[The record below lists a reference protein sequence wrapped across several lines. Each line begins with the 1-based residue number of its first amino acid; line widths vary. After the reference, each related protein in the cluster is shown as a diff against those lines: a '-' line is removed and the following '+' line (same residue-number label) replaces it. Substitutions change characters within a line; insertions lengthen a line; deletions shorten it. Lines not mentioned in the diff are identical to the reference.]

1 MKFEV
6 KKQYTASV
14 GDIDVLVEVCS
25 FVFNFTDI
33 WIEKIED
40 NKVIFKLIMIGY
52 MVNHLNQH
60 MLVLFRSNSFQSLI
74 QLIILVLEWQLLLPN
89 QTCKALE
96 FVNQQD
102 KELKTFSD

>member
-33 WIEKIED
+33 
-40 NKVIFKLIMIGY
+40 
-52 MVNHLNQH
+52 
-60 MLVLFRSNSFQSLI
+60 
-74 QLIILVLEWQLLLPN
+74 
-89 QTCKALE
+89 
-96 FVNQQD
+96 
-102 KELKTFSD
+102 